1 MDLIP
6 LVSWIVD
13 VTTQNNIQRNFVKL
27 FSTKCKWTGLSSSF
41 PTTLNFRLNKLLCFI
56 KPIAYLTLLQME
68 QTTLRTTEN
77 VLRIQIYSAII
88 HYDNVK
94 DLNIINSH
102 SAYFKWAA
110 MIINE
115 KSI

>member
-1 MDLIP
+1 
-6 LVSWIVD
+6 
-13 VTTQNNIQRNFVKL
+13 
-27 FSTKCKWTGLSSSF
+27 
-41 PTTLNFRLNKLLCFI
+41 
-56 KPIAYLTLLQME
+56 ME